1 MGKLTTIVY
10 VGGACTASASIT
22 HVEGP
27 PKLILTVRP
36 DWVLLTTS
44 YSAAAGFA
52 LTDHIVKP
60 DVPAEP
66 PPTPNPPPTTAR
78 ITSFGFEVETL
89 TLDDSDAEIPTALA
103 GCARLGSKGLVVFA
117 PETPYAIIEKLCI
130 PSALGVAVRVMVS
143 FERGEEAT
151 AHHSPT
157 PSSVPRDGQYVSLVW
172 KVKPLAVGVP
182 KLN

>member
-1 MGKLTTIVY
+1 
-10 VGGACTASASIT
+10 
-22 HVEGP
+22 
-27 PKLILTVRP
+27 
-36 DWVLLTTS
+36 
-44 YSAAAGFA
+44 
-52 LTDHIVKP
+52 VKP

-103 GCARLGSKGLVVFA
+103 GCARLGSKGLAVFA

-143 FERGEEAT
+143 FERGEEAI